1 MEKELVHFNPWH
13 SPESGQFI
21 SGPGGT
27 SSKGSIFQRR
37 KQKKAMEKAKKA
49 EAERL
54 AKMSPSEKA
63 AETRRRKAE
72 HEADKKKAIE
82 SGDPRQIS
90 KYTSELSN
98 EELKRAKDRITYV
111 KDINKEAS
119 ELAIKEAQNGLTLE
133 QLTKKANDLMNAY
146 DTVAMI
152 NNTFSNTKLPR
163 VPKDVNNSGNK
174 GPSYFDSI
182 SEITNRRKQEKIND
196 LSFDVKEEQTK
207 SKLRDEK
214 IKKMEQDNKIREAK
228 IKKQRLKQEEQN
240 LKEVK
245 SKETKEL
252 KKKEK
257 NK

>member
-1 MEKELVHFNPWH
+1 MEKELVHFNQWH
-13 SPESGQFI
+13 SAENGRFI
-21 SGPGGT
+21 SGPGGA
-27 SSKGSIFQRR
+27 SSGGSIFQRR

-49 EAERL
+49 EAEKWS
-54 AKMSPSEKA
+54 KMSPAEKA

-98 EELKRAKDRITYV
+98 EELKRAKDRISYV

-119 ELAIKEAQNGLTLE
+119 ELAIKEAQKGLTLE
-133 QLTKKANDLMNAY
+133 QLTKKTNDLMNAY

-163 VPKDVNNSGNK
+163 VPKDANSSGNK

-182 SEITNRRKQEKIND
+182 SEITNRNKQEKINN
-196 LSFDVKEEQTK
+196 LSFDVKKEQAK
-207 SKLRDEK
+207 NKLRDEK
-214 IKKMEQDNKIREAK
+214 IKKMEQENKIKEAEME
-228 IKKQRLKQEEQN
+228 KQRLKQEEQK
-240 LKEVK
+240 LREEK
-245 SKETKEL
+245 SKETEEP
-252 KKKEK
+252 KKK
-257 NK
+257 

>member
-21 SGPGGT
+21 SGPGGA
-27 SSKGSIFQRR
+27 SSGGSIFQRR

-98 EELKRAKDRITYV
+98 EELKRAKDRISYI

-119 ELAIKEAQNGLTLE
+119 DLAIKEANQKWDKLNS
-133 QLTKKANDLMNAY
+133 MNRNIQTIADTY
-146 DTVAMI
+146 DKVAMV
-152 NNTFSNTKLPR
+152 NNIFSENKLPR
-163 VPKDVNNSGNK
+163 VNGQNN
-174 GPSYFDSI
+174 
-182 SEITNRRKQEKIND
+182 KQEKSQIEIETEKLNTINNYK
-196 LSFDVKEEQTK
+196 SAIVKGNSLDKQI
-207 SKLRDEK
+207 DK
-214 IKKMEQDNKIREAK
+214 I
-228 IKKQRLKQEEQN
+228 
-240 LKEVK
+240 K
-245 SKETKEL
+245 SKETEEP

-257 NK
+257 KK